1 MHIETPRLQ
10 LQLITPQKI
19 NELFKSKSKSE
30 IISFFEFSE
39 AGYERLALM
48 NEGGMETHNLS
59 VLFFVL
65 IDKKQNVS
73 IGECGFHTWNKT
85 HRRAELFYSMH
96 HEEFKQRGLMKEA
109 LAYVLNYGFTE
120 MYLHRI
126 AALIAKEN
134 LASYKL
140 LKHSGFSFEG
150 TMREDYV
157 VNGINEDSDCYSLLE
172 HEWKK
177 KENI

>member
-30 IISFFEFSE
+30 IISFFGFSE

-65 IDKKQNVS
+65 IDKKQNVP

-85 HRRAELFYSMH
+85 HRRAELFFRCITKS
-96 HEEFKQRGLMKEA
+96 LSKE
-109 LAYVLNYGFTE
+109 
-120 MYLHRI
+120 
-126 AALIAKEN
+126 
-134 LASYKL
+134 
-140 LKHSGFSFEG
+140 
-150 TMREDYV
+150 D
-157 VNGINEDSDCYSLLE
+157 
-172 HEWKK
+172 
-177 KENI
+177 